1 MTKNPDRPRGAK
13 THVASIRHDDVSLYQ
28 VNEILKDN
36 PLYTPSHII
45 RGAIQALF
53 KMNREDRE
61 TEIMA
66 VADRFER

>member
-13 THVASIRHDDVSLYQ
+13 THIASIRHDDVSLYQ
-28 VNEILKDN
+28 INEILKDN
-36 PLYTPSHII
+36 PLYTPSHVI

-53 KMNREDRE
+53 HMPKEERAI
-61 TEIMA
+61 EIIA

>member
-1 MTKNPDRPRGAK
+1 MTKDPERRR
-13 THVASIRHDDVSLYQ
+13 THIASIRHDDVSLYQ

-36 PLYTPSHII
+36 PLYTPSHVI

-53 KMNREDRE
+53 KMSKESREI
-61 TEIMA
+61 EIMS